1 MAKSNTGGIKR
12 GQAISFRVP
21 SDTPDYLLKHLQ
33 NLKET
38 EKRNFSSKVAGFVMD
53 GVGNSFERKRES
65 ITVPLPQKLTK
76 AQRDWM
82 KHEHSEALMGTIL
95 YHLLS
100 DPVRATSLLGSLN
113 SSSYDIDEAL
123 YLQEEAETN
132 EPEQSTEA
140 IPETNSLKTPID
152 QEDDLDS
159 FDWDSISK
167 AEDESEEEPD
177 EDLDDMLGD
186 FLAEMNK

>member
-76 AQRDWM
+76 SQRDWM

-123 YLQEEAETN
+123 YLQEE
-132 EPEQSTEA
+132 EPEQSAEA
-140 IPETNSLKTPID
+140 QEKTSETSSLKTPVD
-152 QEDDLDS
+152 QDDDLDT
-159 FDWDSISK
+159 FDWDSVSQTEGDS
-167 AEDESEEEPD
+167 EDEESE